1 MRRRFSSGSV
11 DALEPRE
18 EPLRRVDVDER
29 DVEVA
34 AERLDHLLGLVLAQ
48 QAVVDEDAGELV
60 ADRLVD
66 EQRGDGRVDAAGERA
81 EHALAARPAR
91 GSARPAPRSRRP
103 ASRSGG
109 APATP

>member
-1 MRRRFSSGSV
+1 MMRRFSSGSV

-18 EPLRRVDVDER
+18 EAVGGVDVDER

-34 AERLDHLLGLVLAQ
+34 LERLDDLGRLVLAQ

-66 EQRGDGRVDAAGERA
+66 EQRRDRRVDAAGERA
-81 EHALAARPAR
+81 EDALLPTWARMRSTCSSITAAGVHVGR
-91 GSARPAPRSRRP
+91 
-103 ASRSGG
+103 